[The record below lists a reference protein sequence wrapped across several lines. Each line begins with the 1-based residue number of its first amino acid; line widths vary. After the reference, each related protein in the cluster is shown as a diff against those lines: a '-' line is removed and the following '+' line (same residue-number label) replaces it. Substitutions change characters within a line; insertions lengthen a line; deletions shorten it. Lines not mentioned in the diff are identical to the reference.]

1 MDLYELNRLCLLH
14 IVTIKLVRHYFD
26 SISTMNVGG
35 MQTRSIV
42 EQIESVTQKMSHAF
56 LSTISIY
63 LCALLPSLIVIF
75 GTIDLGF

>member
-56 LSTISIY
+56 LSDHQY
-63 LCALLPSLIVIF
+63 LSVCFVALVNSHIQYH
-75 GTIDLGF
+75 